1 MVRKNYRIGPLS
13 AYMLA
18 HLQILTEHN
27 QYYKYEFFFFFTNM
41 NLFKKTKKKRSF
53 IYKYAIILSLF

>member
-1 MVRKNYRIGPLS
+1 MVRKNYRNGPLS

-27 QYYKYEFFFFFTNM
+27 LYYKYEFFFF
-41 NLFKKTKKKRSF
+41 
-53 IYKYAIILSLF
+53 YKYEPF